1 MDEAHIIILTIAL
14 IILLITLIYA
24 YKNGCVKTYTVEYS
38 YMG

>member
-1 MDEAHIIILTIAL
+1 MDDIHIIILIIAL
-14 IILLITLIYA
+14 LILFIALIYA